1 MCLPTGETRDNA
13 MLLKILFAGS
23 GGQGVLTTGNVLGN
37 AAMLEGFYVVYLPVY
52 GAAMRGGTANCTVSV
67 SDEEIASPVAS
78 SPDVV
83 VAMNQP
89 SAHAFINRLDP
100 GGQLIYNSN
109 LVDSIPYRGDVDV
122 FPVPVNDIA
131 RELGSE
137 RAANMVILGS
147 FIKLTGV
154 VSVEAVNRSMDL
166 MFGQKK
172 KLLESSKAA
181 FLEGYG
187 RFQYEKGK

>member
-1 MCLPTGETRDNA
+1 

-37 AAMLEGFYVVYLPVY
+37 AAMLEGFHVVYLPTY
-52 GAAMRGGTANCTVSV
+52 GAAMRGGTANCTVSI

-78 SPDVV
+78 SPDIV

-122 FPVPVNDIA
+122 FPVPVNEIA
-131 RELGSE
+131 KELGNE
-137 RAANMVILGS
+137 RSANMVILGS
-147 FIKLTGV
+147 FVKLTSA
-154 VSVEAVNRSMDL
+154 VSIESVSQSMDL
-166 MFGQKK
+166 LFAQKK
-172 KLLESSKAA
+172 KLLEMSKRA

-187 RFQYEKGK
+187 RFQHENGK